1 MSDDRL
7 PLSRPTEE
15 LLRELRS
22 EVLRLENER
31 EHFDELPP
39 GCRLSS
45 RDAYEARIS
54 VRLELLRLLAGPAR
68 NRQ

>member
-7 PLSRPTEE
+7 PLSRPAEE
-15 LLRELRS
+15 LLRDLKS
-22 EVLRLENER
+22 EILRLEQER

-54 VRLELLRLLAGPAR
+54 VRLELLSLLAGSTR